1 MGMYDS
7 WGRPTIPEGY
17 KLVKDPD
24 YQRNAMMSY
33 LGQATG
39 PGRIP
44 ARFVSSPEEIRPNE
58 VPSDGT
64 LALFPRMDY
73 QEIYA
78 RQLNR
83 NNIIDEVTYVPK
95 RSFQQEQPAQNAV
108 VPQTV
113 DFGPVNERLEKIES
127 TLAGLKNLWETPQ
140 STQTA
145 QNEEK

>member
-7 WGRPTIPEGY
+7 LGRPVIPEGY

-33 LGQATG
+33 LGQSTG

-95 RSFQQEQPAQNAV
+95 RPVQQESPAQNGTSV

-113 DFGPVNERLEKIES
+113 DFGPINERLEKIE
-127 TLAGLKNLWETPQ
+127 TALAGLKSLWETPQ
-140 STQTA
+140 VA
-145 QNEEK
+145 QNEQK

>member
-7 WGRPTIPEGY
+7 WGRPMVPEGY

-95 RSFQQEQPAQNAV
+95 KPAQQGAVAV
-108 VPQTV
+108 VPQTHQTV
-113 DFGPVNERLEKIES
+113 DFGPINERLEKIE
-127 TLAGLKNLWETPQ
+127 TALAGLKSLWETPQ
-140 STQTA
+140 VA